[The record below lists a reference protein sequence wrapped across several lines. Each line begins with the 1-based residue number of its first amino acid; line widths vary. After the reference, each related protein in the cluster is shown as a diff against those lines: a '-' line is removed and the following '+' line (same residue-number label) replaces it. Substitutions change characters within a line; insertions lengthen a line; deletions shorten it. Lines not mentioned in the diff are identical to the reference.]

1 MPDAIWI
8 FSGEDLV
15 YLCLF
20 IAFAVAGGL
29 AAYWLQRRHTMRE
42 IDAIAMQ
49 ERHLYRALMEQMQ
62 ATDRLRMVNHDAK
75 NELFVLQGFLERG
88 RNRPGAVLRDR
99 ADRPGPAGRLTDT
112 GFAPDPS
119 SFVWAVVFFWQAC
132 YGRMEGRTPFH
143 LFSCQEELY
152 HEAPCP
158 FPAGCRAGSLAGRL
172 RPARPQHR

>member
-49 ERHLYRALMEQMQ
+49 ERHLYRMLRDQME
-62 ATDRLRMVNHDAK
+62 AIGKLRIARHDAK
-75 NELFVLQGFLERG
+75 NELLVLQGFLERG
-88 RNRPGAVLRDR
+88 DADAARTYLAQLLRR
-99 ADRPGPAGRLTDT
+99 E
-112 GFAPDPS
+112 DP
-119 SFVWAVVFFWQAC
+119 
-132 YGRMEGRTPFH
+132 
-143 LFSCQEELY
+143 
-152 HEAPCP
+152 
-158 FPAGCRAGSLAGRL
+158 
-172 RPARPQHR
+172 

>member
-20 IAFAVAGGL
+20 IAFAVAGDL

-42 IDAIAMQ
+42 IDTIAMQ

-88 RNRPGAVLRDR
+88 ETAQALSYVTG
-99 ADRPGPAGRLTDT
+99 LTDR
-112 GFAPDPS
+112 DPL
-119 SFVWAVVFFWQAC
+119 
-132 YGRMEGRTPFH
+132 EG
-143 LFSCQEELY
+143 
-152 HEAPCP
+152 
-158 FPAGCRAGSLAGRL
+158 
-172 RPARPQHR
+172 